1 MNVFMQ
7 NLKEYL
13 ILNQFEQI
21 STTFLQMDKNIFYN
35 QQLFLDNFLQRLL
48 FTETVWLHSGFG
60 LEKAI
65 GHADFYPN
73 GGEKQP
79 GCDRDVGTHLFNL
92 ITGKIESKCFF
103 F

>member
-1 MNVFMQ
+1 M
-7 NLKEYL
+7 
-13 ILNQFEQI
+13 
-21 STTFLQMDKNIFYN
+21 
-35 QQLFLDNFLQRLL
+35 L
-48 FTETVWLHSGFG
+48 FTEAVWLLPGFG

-92 ITGKIESKCFF
+92 ITGKIESKFILASVIMTLNKILVIALYLVYITISF
-103 F
+103 ITYFLQNLLQQ